1 MSKCF
6 FEGNLLKID
15 ACGNIKIEEVEDM
28 LAGDDDY
35 GTANRY
41 SQTIEL
47 AADRARYDECAKKLL
62 TYKAVIAWIL
72 KACTKEFSQY
82 SVKFICDNCLN
93 ENVELS
99 EHAVHQDQLN
109 RDERLNGDKRLD
121 GLNTEANAVKDQT
134 VYYDI
139 RFKATLPESKEPV
152 QLIINLEIQLNDT
165 PGYPLV
171 TRGFYYCARMI
182 SEQYGTVFTDEHY
195 EKIQKVYSI
204 WICPDPA
211 KKRKNGIFRYHTVE
225 DSVRGNSFV
234 KSEAY
239 DLMEVVI
246 LNLGDA
252 DESSDLEILDLL
264 NVLFSTTATPEEKKK
279 RLNDEFD
286 IAMTAEFESEVRD
299 MCNLSKALV
308 EQGIEQGIERGI
320 EQGIGK
326 GIEQKNLSLAK
337 MMIEG
342 NEPIDKI
349 AKYTGYGI
357 DRIKEIAEQMK
368 TPVSV

>member
-1 MSKCF
+1 M
-6 FEGNLLKID
+6 
-15 ACGNIKIEEVEDM
+15 VRQTDM
-28 LAGDDDY
+28 A
-35 GTANRY
+35 
-41 SQTIEL
+41 QTIEL

-72 KACTKEFSQY
+72 KSCTKEFSQY
-82 SVKFICDNCLN
+82 SVKFICENCLK
-93 ENVELS
+93 ENAEVS
-99 EHAVHQDQLN
+99 KRAVHQDQL
-109 RDERLNGDKRLD
+109 DAGDRLNGDERLD
-121 GLNTEANAVKDQT
+121 GLNTEANSIKDQT

-139 RFKATLPESKEPV
+139 RFKATLPDTDELV

-171 TRGFYYCARMI
+171 MRGFYYCSRMI

-211 KKRKNGIFRYHTVE
+211 RKRKNGIFKYRTVE
-225 DSVRGNSFV
+225 ETVYGTSYSKQED
-234 KSEAY
+234 Y

-252 DESSDLEILDLL
+252 DKSSNRQILDLL
-264 NVLFSTTATPEEKKK
+264 NVLFSSTTTPEEKKK

-299 MCNLSKALV
+299 MCNLSQALV

-320 EQGIGK
+320 EL
-326 GIEQKNLSLAK
+326 GIEQGVDQKNMSLVK
-337 MMIEG
+337 LMLED
-342 NEPIDKI
+342 NEPIEKIVKYTDYSVDKI
-349 AKYTGYGI
+349 K
-357 DRIKEIAEQMK
+357 KIAESMGK
-368 TPVSV
+368 RIVL